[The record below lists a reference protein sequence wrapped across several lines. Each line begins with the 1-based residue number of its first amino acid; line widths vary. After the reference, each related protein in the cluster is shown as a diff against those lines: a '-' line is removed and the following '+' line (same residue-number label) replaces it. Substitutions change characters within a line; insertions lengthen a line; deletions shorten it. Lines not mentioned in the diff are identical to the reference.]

1 MAKTTFV
8 DVFLRI
14 RNSNIFNASVVSVI
28 IASALYA
35 GVTSYNIP
43 DDYQFIL
50 NVFDYGITIFFVI
63 EIIIRLISEKSLLH
77 FFKSGWNIFDFVIV
91 MVSLVPVAG
100 AETDFVARN
109 QEFQDFVSEI
119 SKINF
124 TCKGNLDEI
133 NAANYTST
141 NDTIRNISS

>member
-63 EIIIRLISEKSLLH
+63 EIIIRLISEKSLLN
-77 FFKSGWNIFDFVIV
+77 FFKSGWNIFDFVIITKLFYNKHYY
-91 MVSLVPVAG
+91 SWIL
-100 AETDFVARN
+100 TF
-109 QEFQDFVSEI
+109 
-119 SKINF
+119 
-124 TCKGNLDEI
+124 
-133 NAANYTST
+133 
-141 NDTIRNISS
+141 DTISSCSKDYYRKA